1 MSLVAK
7 FTFNPF
13 QENTYILHDETKE
26 CIIIDPGCFTQN
38 EKDQLVDFIEKN
50 NLKPVRLINTHC
62 HLDHIFGNRFV
73 AEKYNLELEI
83 HRGEIPVL
91 EAAPMISQN
100 YGIPFPE
107 PSPAATKFIEEG
119 DIIKFGNTELE
130 TLFTPGHSPASI
142 SFFCKKDK
150 YLIAGD
156 VLFRESI
163 GRTDL
168 PGGDF
173 ATLIGVIK
181 NKFLPLGDD
190 VTVYSGHME
199 ATTIGHERQFNSFL
213 Q

>member
-1 MSLVAK
+1 M
-7 FTFNPF
+7 
-13 QENTYILHDETKE
+13 
-26 CIIIDPGCFTQN
+26 
-38 EKDQLVDFIEKN
+38 
-50 NLKPVRLINTHC
+50 
-62 HLDHIFGNRFV
+62 
-73 AEKYNLELEI
+73 ELEI

-91 EAAPMISQN
+91 DAAPMISQN

-173 ATLIGVIK
+173 ATLISVIK

-190 VTVYSGHME
+190 VKVYFDEIRYHADKLEGLVEDKTWPFPKFSEMLF
-199 ATTIGHERQFNSFL
+199 TR
-213 Q
+213 